1 MKVKSIPISWISR
14 DGLRL
19 DCNPYMSGALE
30 AKIRLE
36 DLACPKEK
44 LSTLTKGYSGGIY
57 NGPQFIRN
65 FVEDPAYGVPF
76 LGTSSMLRADLSN
89 LPLLKK
95 KDAHSPRLS
104 YLRIEPC
111 TTLISCSGTI
121 GRMAFARSDMEGM
134 WSNQDILK
142 VVPDQTKI
150 PPGYLYAFL
159 SSKFGVP
166 QVTSGTYGAIIQH
179 IEPENIAG
187 LTVPR
192 LGEIIERQTDQFIQ
206 FAASLRT
213 DAQALL
219 SRATTLFLK
228 SAGLEDQVPSLWHAS
243 GPDLG
248 FDSHIG
254 LSHSLRAS
262 NYAPR
267 VSRLLAKLRSG
278 DYRTLGDI
286 CAKGHLG
293 TGARFKRID
302 CDPEFGV
309 CLIGQRQ
316 GFWMK
321 PEGRWISTAHA
332 PKGIFAKDETVMIAS
347 SGTLGEHEMY
357 CRSIFVTGRWL
368 KHAYT
373 QHFLRVVSGDNDV
386 SGAYLFAFL
395 RSELAFRCLRSM
407 STGSKQQ
414 EIHKDLISMFPVPI
428 LQRDI
433 RTEIE
438 ALVRQ
443 ASGKR
448 DKADV
453 SEDNAISLIE
463 KTIEEAP

>member
-1 MKVKSIPISWISR
+1 MKVKSIPSSWIFR

-19 DCNPYMSGALE
+19 DCNPYMAGALE
-30 AKIRLE
+30 ARIRLE
-36 DLACPKEK
+36 ELAYPKQRLADLCK
-44 LSTLTKGYSGGIY
+44 GGIGGLV
-57 NGPQFIRN
+57 NPGRITRQW
-65 FVEDPAYGVPF
+65 VMGPAYGVPF
-76 LGTSSMLRADLSN
+76 LTSSSILQADLSN
-89 LPLLKK
+89 LRFIAKRAVRENPKLLI
-95 KDAHSPRLS
+95 RQG
-104 YLRIEPC
+104 Y
-111 TTLISCSGTI
+111 TLITRAGSI
-121 GRMAFARSDMEGM
+121 GRMSYTRPDMDGM
-134 WSNQDILK
+134 ACTEDVLRVI
-142 VVPDQTKI
+142 PDQERV

-166 QVTSGTYGAIIQH
+166 LVTSGTYGAIIQH
-179 IEPENIAG
+179 IEPEHIAG
-187 LTVPR
+187 LPVPR
-192 LGEIIERQTDQFIQ
+192 LGEIIERQIDQFIQ
-206 FAASLRT
+206 FAATLRT

-219 SRATTLFLK
+219 SRATTLFLQ

-243 GPDLG
+243 GPELG

-357 CRSIFVTGRWL
+357 CRSIFITGRRL

-373 QHFLRVVSGDNDV
+373 QHFLRVVSGDSDV

-414 EIHKDLISMFPVPI
+414 EIHKDLISVFPVPI

-438 ALVRQ
+438 ALVRE